1 MAELYPLPQD
11 TLEAFK
17 LAQARCWNLGLLF
30 ERYTGFTDGWLLE
43 GKAKYGVFSDL
54 AEKAKRAKSD
64 SGYRD
69 LLQQYHHRWQEA
81 IKTAGAVDDCIF
93 EASPEWRLAVGLG
106 RENALETGFTFHRLY
121 GFPYIPGS
129 ALKGLTQAW
138 ALWQVAERLGV
149 PGLPPGTRRPG
160 PTPVQQLEAL
170 LMEPDTDGRKSLLD
184 KLRQDDE
191 VPAAAHIKTGAT
203 DELLAELKNHAESY
217 QAIFGTQQSRGRI
230 VFFDAVPV
238 EPPTLAVDVMN
249 PHYGDYYQKKPG
261 VPPADYLSPVPVYFL
276 TVQADSRFAFAV
288 ASHEAGLA
296 RLACGRLK
304 EALANLGAGA
314 KTSAGY
320 GYFELSRP
328 TAIQSPTTQAVQIKA
343 ERPVVQPPSAQRH
356 SSHGQVR
363 YDIGKVYIADANEP
377 DLRVPVDWKALGMDA
392 LAGKTPVEYEYED
405 LPSGKR
411 KVVKVT
417 STLGPKSPQGL
428 ATRATRENTLGS
440 IQPKCTR
447 SKG

>member
-1 MAELYPLPQD
+1 MADLYPLPRD

-17 LAQARCWNLGLLF
+17 SAQARCWNLGLLF

-43 GKAKYGVFSDL
+43 GKAKYGVFIDL

-64 SGYRD
+64 PGYRD

-81 IKTAGAVDDCIF
+81 VKTAGAVDDCIF

-138 ALWQVAERLGV
+138 ALWQVAEWLGV
-149 PGLPPGTRRPG
+149 PALLPGKKRSG

-191 VPAAAHIKTGAT
+191 IPAAAHIKTEAPGV
-203 DELLAELKNHAESY
+203 LLAALKSDAESY
-217 QAIFGTQQSRGRI
+217 QAIFGTKDRRGKVI
-230 VFFDAVPV
+230 FFDAVPV

-249 PHYGDYYQKKPG
+249 PHYGEYYKKDSKT
-261 VPPADYLSPVPVYFL
+261 PPADYLSPVPVYFL
-276 TVQADSRFAFAV
+276 TVQSGSRFAFAV

-320 GYFELSRP
+320 GYFEISRP
-328 TAIQSPTTQAVQIKA
+328 TATESPAAQLVEVTIEQPAT
-343 ERPVVQPPSAQRH
+343 QPPPVQRYK
-356 SSHGQVR
+356 SRGQVR

-417 STLGPKSPQGL
+417 
-428 ATRATRENTLGS
+428 
-440 IQPKCTR
+440 R